1 MKIGIDA
8 REFVAGRITGIGR
21 FLWHFLQQ
29 ATTSKNQHE
38 YVLFCNQKTHIP
50 HDLPRLKK
58 VIITENIRQVW
69 DQILLPLNIAREKI
83 DVFLTPYFKAPL
95 FLSSKMVLIINDLIP
110 LFFPEEHRLF
120 KRLYFRFMSAAT
132 ARRATR
138 IMTISE
144 HSRGDIA
151 RFLRLPADKIMV
163 IHLGVEERFKSSY
176 IKKEEIRRKYSL
188 PQKFILYVGNLSP
201 HKNVRGLIKSYAS
214 LPVSLRDNYPLV
226 LGALRSDKYFSE
238 INKVIREMELIQNVF
253 FTDYIEHKDLPSVYR
268 ISSVFAFP
276 SFYEGFGLPPLEAM
290 ACGCPVVS
298 SNTSSMPEVLGDA
311 ALFFNPYH
319 IEEMSQ
325 AIRLMLEDENLRKGF
340 SQKGLERAKLFTI
353 EKMTSGMLDILEMAH
368 LKIDGKY

>member
-8 REFVAGRITGIGR
+8 REFVPGRITGIGR

-29 ATTSKNQHE
+29 ATASKYQHE

-58 VIITENIRQVW
+58 VIITENIKQVW
-69 DQILLPLNIAREKI
+69 DQVLLPLNIAREKI

-95 FLSSKMVLIINDLIP
+95 FLPSEMVLIINDLIP
-110 LFFPEEHRLF
+110 LFFPEEHRLLR
-120 KRLYFRFMSAAT
+120 KLYFRFMIAAT

-144 HSRGDIA
+144 HSRSDIVK
-151 RFLRLPADKIMV
+151 FLRLPADKIMV
-163 IHLGVEERFKSSY
+163 IHLGVEERFRSSD
-176 IKKEEIRRKYSL
+176 IRKEEIRRKYSL

-201 HKNVRGLIKSYAS
+201 HKNVRILIKSYAS
-214 LPVSLRDNYPLV
+214 LPVSLRENYKLV
-226 LGALRSDKYFSE
+226 LGALKSDKYFS
-238 INKVIREMELIQNVF
+238 NVDKVIREKELIQDVL
-253 FTDYIEHKDLPSVYR
+253 FTGFIEPKDLPSVYNM
-268 ISSVFAFP
+268 SSVFAFP

-319 IEEMSQ
+319 VEEISQ
-325 AIRLMLEDENLRKGF
+325 AIRHMLEDENLRNRF
-340 SQKGLERAKLFTI
+340 RQKGLERAKLFTI
-353 EKMTSGMLDILEMAH
+353 EKMTSRMLDVLEIIHA
-368 LKIDGKY
+368 